1 MNDLAN
7 RAFPYGGVLPPGQ
20 SPTSAIGWPN
30 SGSGDADF
38 QCYTLEP
45 GPTPSPSTS
54 PSSAPTTASPSTS
67 PTTAQPSTS
76 PTTAQPST
84 SPTTASPSGTPTRS
98 PSSAPTTG
106 SPLVSQLASRF
117 LETEERDCEFISLIV
132 YCCWLR
138 QSAVQY
144 FWPDWAGDNEGCTSE
159 GTPPQ
164 YMIDLGYAHTDLDS
178 CCKEWYSW
186 NGTQIAPLQFP
197 I

>member
-7 RAFPYGGVLPPGQ
+7 RGSLPPGQ

-45 GPTPSPSTS
+45 GPTPSP
-54 PSSAPTTASPSTS
+54 
-67 PTTAQPSTS
+67 
-76 PTTAQPST
+76 
-84 SPTTASPSGTPTRS
+84 TTASPSGTPTRS

-117 LETEERDCEFISLIV
+117 LETDKRDGELISLIV

-186 NGTQIAPLQFP
+186 NGTQIHLFNSLSDPCKFF
-197 I
+197 